1 MYIYYRS
8 TQVETYY
15 TRYLGYETKSLN
27 STSIKMLNTQKI
39 SISQFSSVMFLIGKL
54 YTSSIVLISLSAEQ
68 KIDLG
73 PDSTLKW
80 KSSVNS
86 ISLFNVF
93 DTRVGQGCD

>member
-54 YTSSIVLISLSAEQ
+54 YTSSIVLISLSAER

-86 ISLFNVF
+86 ISLFNMF
-93 DTRVGQGCD
+93 DTRVGQGRD

>member
-8 TQVETYY
+8 KQVETYY

-27 STSIKMLNTQKI
+27 STTIKMLNTQKI
-39 SISQFSSVMFLIGKL
+39 LISQFSSVVFLIGKL
-54 YTSSIVLISLSAEQ
+54 YTSSIVLISLSVER

-73 PDSTLKW
+73 PDFTLKW

-86 ISLFNVF
+86 ISLFNMF